1 MSEQEKDQQKITEEP
16 VKEQEISTVSASDI
30 QDDTVIFSSTSD
42 KEFLAEKEE
51 KNSIEQP
58 SCKSVKKKK
67 KGKKWTGFLVAGIII
82 IISIGLAFTILTGFN
97 DVFALSKPAI
107 SADIEIPSGA
117 TTAQI
122 SKLLKEEGIIDQP
135 WLFRFVVKM
144 RGEGSG
150 FQAGVHSFS
159 AKWDYDAIIE
169 ELNMVPSENPNVI
182 KITFPEGSTLDE
194 IVRLLE
200 TNGVCDGDQFLRA
213 LEENSFDFA
222 YQDMLTEE
230 KNDSKY
236 HVMEGYAFPNT
247 YNFFKNED
255 AESVAR
261 KFLQAF
267 DEHMQEANLYEQIKS
282 SEFSLDEVITLASI
296 VQAEAGSIEDM
307 PKIASVLMNRIHN
320 SDQYPKLECDPTK
333 SYAKEISGNLK
344 SEGTSDAIAE
354 AYDTYVTPGLPP
366 GAICNPGIDAIQ
378 AVLHPATTDYYY
390 FCANIETKECFYA
403 KTLEEHNQNLKK
415 AGLI

>member
-42 KEFLAEKEE
+42 KEFLAEEEE

-58 SCKSVKKKK
+58 SRKSVKKKK

-296 VQAEAGSIEDM
+296 VQAEAGSVEDM

-320 SDQYPKLECDPTK
+320 SDQYPNLECDPTK

-403 KTLEEHNQNLKK
+403 KTLEEHNQNLKR

>member
-42 KEFLAEKEE
+42 KEFLAEEEE

-58 SCKSVKKKK
+58 SRKSVKKKK

-296 VQAEAGSIEDM
+296 VQAEAGSVEDM

-366 GAICNPGIDAIQ
+366 GALCTPGIDAIQ

-403 KTLEEHNQNLKK
+403 KTLEEHNQNLKR

>member
-58 SCKSVKKKK
+58 SRKSVKKKK

>member
-42 KEFLAEKEE
+42 KEFLAEEEE

-58 SCKSVKKKK
+58 SRKSVKKKK

-296 VQAEAGSIEDM
+296 VQAEAGSVEDM

-403 KTLEEHNQNLKK
+403 KTLEEHNQNLKR

>member
-42 KEFLAEKEE
+42 KEFLAEEEE

-58 SCKSVKKKK
+58 SRKSVKKKK

-182 KITFPEGSTLDE
+182 KITFLEGSTLDE

-267 DEHMQEANLYEQIKS
+267 DEHMQEANLYEQIES

-296 VQAEAGSIEDM
+296 VQAEAGSVEDM

>member
-58 SCKSVKKKK
+58 SRKSVKKKK

-333 SYAKEISGNLK
+333 SYAKEISR
-344 SEGTSDAIAE
+344 S
-354 AYDTYVTPGLPP
+354 
-366 GAICNPGIDAIQ
+366 
-378 AVLHPATTDYYY
+378 
-390 FCANIETKECFYA
+390 
-403 KTLEEHNQNLKK
+403 EEHTS
-415 AGLI
+415 